1 MKEAPIYRIRRH
13 SVQWG
18 VVIIFMMSF
27 LSGCGRATPTPI
39 IIAPAPASTPIPP
52 ANPTAV
58 LPQPTVI
65 PATATTRPAV
75 TEPTTS
81 AEVTSTLEPSPT
93 LPDPTQRPF
102 LMKIDRI
109 SVIVGRGTL
118 LEGRVANG
126 TLQINSNL
134 DILGPQNN
142 VISTTA
148 LAILVSNIMRDQV
161 TVGDYASILVGGI
174 EVTDVLPGMLLT
186 EAGQFDSYEEAFQ
199 QLQ

>member
-1 MKEAPIYRIRRH
+1 
-13 SVQWG
+13 
-18 VVIIFMMSF
+18 
-27 LSGCGRATPTPI
+27 
-39 IIAPAPASTPIPP
+39 
-52 ANPTAV
+52 
-58 LPQPTVI
+58 
-65 PATATTRPAV
+65 
-75 TEPTTS
+75 
-81 AEVTSTLEPSPT
+81 
-93 LPDPTQRPF
+93 
-102 LMKIDRI
+102 MKIDRI